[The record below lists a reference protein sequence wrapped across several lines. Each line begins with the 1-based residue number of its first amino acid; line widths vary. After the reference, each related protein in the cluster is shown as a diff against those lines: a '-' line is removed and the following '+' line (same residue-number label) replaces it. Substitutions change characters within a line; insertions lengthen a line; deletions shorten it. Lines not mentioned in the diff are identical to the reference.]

1 MSFCSV
7 SEGYLSQSEDQSPE
21 RPVKQRCGCL
31 RSVPWA
37 QWWGARLGGRASH
50 RPTHKGGLP
59 TRRPAGASSS
69 SSRPCGSRQ
78 TEGGPSPAEGV
89 RGPGSGLRPCSWQP
103 ETPLPSSVP
112 RRVALPLGGSGLWS
126 GRVSARD
133 AACGGGFPLQPG
145 PHCAPA
151 PPRPCRPGTSAVSS
165 SPAVLSLGPS
175 SGCGRSRFSQPG
187 P

>member
-69 SSRPCGSRQ
+69 SSRPCGSRR

-89 RGPGSGLRPCSWQP
+89 RGPGSGLRPCSRHP
-103 ETPLPSSVP
+103 ATPLPSSVP

-126 GRVSARD
+126 GPES
-133 AACGGGFPLQPG
+133 LPG
-145 PHCAPA
+145 TQRAGVASHCSPGLTVPPPPPGRADPA
-151 PPRPCRPGTSAVSS
+151 PPR
-165 SPAVLSLGPS
+165 SPLPQLSLGPS
-175 SGCGRSRFSQPG
+175 SGCGRSQFSQPS